1 MHDTR
6 NYFLS
11 CILNLVSCILFKFMT
26 DRKLTILHTEASK
39 GWGGQ
44 EIRIFQESLK
54 FAQCGHRILIACQEG
69 SKISQKAKEAGFSVY
84 IIRMEYPVAPIA
96 VCKFLKIVKDE
107 KVDIIHTHS
116 SKDSWLAGIA
126 GRISV
131 TPVVR
136 SRHLTTPVG
145 QNYLTAFVYRHLCD
159 IIITSGMHIRDTL
172 ITRNKLNPEKIVSI
186 PAGVDTEKFHLNI
199 SGDKIRT
206 EFKLENSYP
215 VVGTVAI
222 LRHWKGHRFLLEAV
236 PKVISIF
243 PEAKFLIIGDGPQMD
258 NLRSQIHSLNIEK
271 HVIMPG
277 FRNDVPE
284 IMSALDIFILPSVAS
299 EATSQVIPQA
309 LAEGKPV
316 IAADA
321 GGLSEIIEDG
331 ITGLLIPPGNSDA
344 IAGAIIRMAKNKEE
358 AKGMASRGRN
368 KILEGYTFQKMTEDT
383 EKVYYQVLK
392 KRGGAN

>member
-1 MHDTR
+1 
-6 NYFLS
+6 
-11 CILNLVSCILFKFMT
+11 MT
-26 DRKLTILHTEASK
+26 NKKLTILHTEASK

-54 FAQCGHRILIACQEG
+54 FAERGHKVLIACQEG
-69 SKISQKAKEAGFSVY
+69 SKISEKAKEAGFSVY
-84 IIRMEYPVAPIA
+84 IVRMEYPIAPLG
-96 VCKFLKIVKDE
+96 VGRFFKIVKDE

-126 GRISV
+126 GRISG

-145 QNYLTAFVYRHLCD
+145 QNCLTVFVYRHLCD
-159 IIITSGMHIRDTL
+159 IIITSGMHIRNTL

-186 PAGVDTEKFHLNI
+186 PAGVDTEKFNLNI

-206 EFKLENSYP
+206 ELQLENSYP

-222 LRHWKGHRFLLEAV
+222 LRHWKGHRFLLDAV
-236 PKVISIF
+236 QRVAAVLPQV
-243 PEAKFLIIGDGPQMD
+243 KFIIAGDGPQWN
-258 NLRSQIHSLNIEK
+258 NLHEQIRSLGIER
-271 HVIMPG
+271 HVIMTG

-309 LAEGKPV
+309 LAVGKPV
-316 IAADA
+316 IATDA

-331 ITGLLIPPGNSDA
+331 VTGLLIPPKDSGA
-344 IAGAIIRMAKNKEE
+344 IADAIIRMAKNKEE
-358 AKGMASRGRN
+358 AEGMASRGRK
-368 KILEGYTFQKMTEDT
+368 KILEGYTFKKMIEDT

-392 KRGGAN
+392 KRSGAN